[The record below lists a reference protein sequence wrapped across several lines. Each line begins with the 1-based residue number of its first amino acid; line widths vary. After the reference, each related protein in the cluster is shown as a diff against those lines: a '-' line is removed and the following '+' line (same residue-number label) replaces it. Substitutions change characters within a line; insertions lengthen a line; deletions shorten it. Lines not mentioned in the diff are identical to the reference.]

1 MGKLQVFDQSGKPA
15 AEVDMP
21 ESVFAYPDKGHLV
34 YEAVVNYQANQR
46 QGTAATK
53 TRAKVA
59 GGGRKPWRQKG
70 TGRARAGSTR
80 SPLWRKGGTVFGP
93 QPRDYSYELPKKARR
108 NALRSVLSRK
118 LADSLILVLSEID
131 IKEPKTKEA
140 AALLKAFNLDSAL
153 LVDSHENANLFL
165 SVRNLPKVKAVDVRT
180 LNVYDVLKYKWLV
193 FSQRALESAMERL
206 K

>member
-1 MGKLQVFDQSGKPA
+1 MGKLQVFDQAGNPA
-15 AEVDMP
+15 NEVELAD
-21 ESVFAYPDKGHLV
+21 SVFAYPDKGHLV
-34 YEAVVNYQANQR
+34 YEAVVNYRANQR
-46 QGTAATK
+46 QGNAATK
-53 TRAKVA
+53 TRAEVS

-80 SPLWRKGGTVFGP
+80 SPLWRKGGTTFGP
-93 QPRDYSYELPKKARR
+93 QPKDYSYELPKKARR

-118 LADSLILVLSEID
+118 LTDSLILVLREID
-131 IKEPKTKEA
+131 IKEPKTKQA
-140 AALLKAFNLDSAL
+140 AALLKAFHINSAL
-153 LVDSHENANLFL
+153 LVDSHENTNLFL

-180 LNVYDVLKYKWLV
+180 LNVYDVLNYKWLV

>member
-1 MGKLQVFDQSGKPA
+1 MGKLQVFDKSGKPA

-53 TRAKVA
+53 TRANVA
-59 GGGRKPWRQKG
+59 GGGKKPWRQKG

-118 LADSLILVLSEID
+118 LADSLILVLSELD

-140 AALLKAFNLDSAL
+140 AALLKAFHIDSAL
-153 LVDSHENANLFL
+153 LVDSRENTNLFL

-180 LNVYDVLKYKWLV
+180 LNVYDVLNHKWLV

>member
-1 MGKLQVFDQSGKPA
+1 MGKLQVFDQAGNPA
-15 AEVDMP
+15 NEMELAD
-21 ESVFAYPDKGHLV
+21 SVFAYPDKGHLV
-34 YEAVVNYQANQR
+34 YEAVVNYRANQR

-53 TRAKVA
+53 TRAEVS

-80 SPLWRKGGTVFGP
+80 SPLWRKGGTTFGP

-118 LADSLILVLSEID
+118 LTDSLILVLREIE

-140 AALLKAFNLDSAL
+140 AALLKAFHINSAL
-153 LVDSHENANLFL
+153 LVDSHENTNLFL
-165 SVRNLPKVKAVDVRT
+165 SVRNLPKIKAVDVRT
-180 LNVYDVLKYKWLV
+180 LNVYDVLNYKWLV

>member
-1 MGKLQVFDQSGKPA
+1 MGKMQVFDQAGNPA
-15 AEVDMP
+15 NEVELAD
-21 ESVFAYPDKGHLV
+21 SVFAYPDKGHLV
-34 YEAVVNYQANQR
+34 YEAVVNYRANQR

-53 TRAKVA
+53 TRAEVS

-80 SPLWRKGGTVFGP
+80 SPLWRKGGTTFGP
-93 QPRDYSYELPKKARR
+93 QPRDYSYELPKRARR

-118 LADSLILVLSEID
+118 LTDSLILVLREID

-140 AALLKAFNLDSAL
+140 AALLKAFHINSAL
-153 LVDSHENANLFL
+153 LVDSHENTNLFL

-180 LNVYDVLKYKWLV
+180 LNVYDVLNYKWLV

>member
-1 MGKLQVFDQSGKPA
+1 MGKLQVFDRGGNPA
-15 AEVDMP
+15 AEVVLPD
-21 ESVFAYPDKGHLV
+21 SVFAYPDKGHLV

-53 TRAKVA
+53 TRADVR

-70 TGRARAGSTR
+70 TGRARVGSTR

-108 NALRSVLSRK
+108 NALRSVLSQK
-118 LADSLILVLSEID
+118 LSANQILVLREFD
-131 IKEPKTKEA
+131 LKEPKTKEA
-140 AALLKAFNLDSAL
+140 AALLKAFKLDSAL
-153 LVDSHENANLFL
+153 LVDSHENTNLFL
-165 SVRNLPKVKAVDVRT
+165 AVRNLPGVKAIDVRT
-180 LNVYDVLKYKWLV
+180 LNVYDVLNYQWLV

>member
-1 MGKLQVFDQSGKPA
+1 MGKLQVFDQTGNPA
-15 AEVDMP
+15 TEVELAD
-21 ESVFAYPDKGHLV
+21 SVFAYPDKGHLV
-34 YEAVVNYQANQR
+34 YEAVINYRANQR

-53 TRAKVA
+53 TRAEVR

-118 LADSLILVLSEID
+118 LADSLILVLREFD

-140 AALLKAFNLDSAL
+140 AALLKAFHINSAL
-153 LVDSHENANLFL
+153 LVDSHENTNLFL

-180 LNVYDVLKYKWLV
+180 LNVYDVLNYKWLV

>member
-1 MGKLQVFDQSGKPA
+1 LQVFDKSGKAA

-53 TRAKVA
+53 TRANVA
-59 GGGRKPWRQKG
+59 GGGKKPWRQKG

-80 SPLWRKGGTVFGP
+80 SPLCRKGGTVFGP

-118 LADSLILVLSEID
+118 FADSLILVLSELD

-140 AALLKAFNLDSAL
+140 AALLKAFHLDSAL
-153 LVDSHENANLFL
+153 FVDSHKNTNLFL

-180 LNVYDVLKYKWLV
+180 LNVYDVLNYKWLV

>member
-1 MGKLQVFDQSGKPA
+1 MGKLQVFDRTGQPA
-15 AEVDMP
+15 AEVELP
-21 ESVFAYPDKGHLV
+21 ESVFAYPEKGHLI
-34 YEAVVNYQANQR
+34 YEAVINYRANQR

-53 TRAKVA
+53 TRRDVS
-59 GGGRKPWRQKG
+59 GGGKKPWRQKG

-108 NALRSVLSRK
+108 NALRSVLARK
-118 LADSLILVLSEID
+118 FADSLVLVLSELEL
-131 IKEPKTKEA
+131 KEPKTKEA
-140 AALLKAFNLDSAL
+140 KALLKAFHLDSAL
-153 LVDSHENANLFL
+153 FVDSHENTNLFL
-165 SVRNLPKVKAVDVRT
+165 AVRNLPRAKAVDVRT
-180 LNVYDVLKYKWLV
+180 LNVYDALNYKWLV

>member
-1 MGKLQVFDQSGKPA
+1 MGKLQVFDQAGNPA
-15 AEVDMP
+15 NEVELAD
-21 ESVFAYPDKGHLV
+21 SVFAYPDKGHLV
-34 YEAVVNYQANQR
+34 YEAVVNYRANQR

-53 TRAKVA
+53 TRAEVS

-80 SPLWRKGGTVFGP
+80 SPLWRKGGTTFGP

-118 LADSLILVLSEID
+118 LTDSLILVLREID

-140 AALLKAFNLDSAL
+140 VALLKAFHINSAL
-153 LVDSHENANLFL
+153 LVDSHENTNLFL

-180 LNVYDVLKYKWLV
+180 LNVYDVLNYKWLV

>member
-1 MGKLQVFDQSGKPA
+1 MGKLQVFDKSGKPA

-21 ESVFAYPDKGHLV
+21 ESIFAYPDKGHLV

-53 TRAKVA
+53 TRANVA
-59 GGGRKPWRQKG
+59 GGGKKPWRQKG

-118 LADSLILVLSEID
+118 LADSLILVLSELD

-140 AALLKAFNLDSAL
+140 AALLKAFHIDSAL
-153 LVDSHENANLFL
+153 LVDSHENTNLFL

-180 LNVYDVLKYKWLV
+180 LNVYDVLNHKWLV

>member
-1 MGKLQVFDQSGKPA
+1 MGKLQVFDQAGNPA
-15 AEVDMP
+15 NEVELAD
-21 ESVFAYPDKGHLV
+21 SVFAYPDKGHLV
-34 YEAVVNYQANQR
+34 YEAVVNYRANQR

-53 TRAKVA
+53 TRAEVS

-80 SPLWRKGGTVFGP
+80 SPLWRKGGTTFGP

-118 LADSLILVLSEID
+118 LTDSLILVLREID

-140 AALLKAFNLDSAL
+140 AALLKAFHINSAL
-153 LVDSHENANLFL
+153 LVDSHENRNLFL

-180 LNVYDVLKYKWLV
+180 LNVYDVLNYKWLV